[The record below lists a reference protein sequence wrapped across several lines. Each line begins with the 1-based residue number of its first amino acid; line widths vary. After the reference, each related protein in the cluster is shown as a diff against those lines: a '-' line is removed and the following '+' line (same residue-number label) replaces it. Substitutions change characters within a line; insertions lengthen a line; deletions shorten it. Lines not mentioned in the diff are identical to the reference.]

1 MADSSPGDR
10 GCRQGGLETRVRGRT
25 REEGVPAQGR
35 HLPDG
40 DFKDLIEF
48 ALQQRCLDTDRRK

>member
-1 MADSSPGDR
+1 MQEEDGRKGPNVTTEVGVPSPG
-10 GCRQGGLETRVRGRT
+10 L
-25 REEGVPAQGR
+25 

-48 ALQQRCLDTDRRK
+48 ALQQ